1 MRKAVYVLV
10 GLLMFCG
17 AIGLFGVRQWD
28 EPGGHR
34 RHAGE
39 RLLER
44 SHDSQPYTVFDY
56 WDGRRDTRHSSWFN
70 AVNVLDLLN
79 AIVGI
84 AGIVLTLNGMRTQRD
99 GMQMSMRGRH

>member
-17 AIGLFGVRQWD
+17 AIGAFGVRQWD
-28 EPGGHR
+28 EPRGQH

-44 SHDSQPYTVFDY
+44 SHDSRPYTVFDY
-56 WDGRRDTRHSSWFN
+56 WEGRRRDRHSWFSG
-70 AVNVLDLLN
+70 VNILDLLN
-79 AIVGI
+79 AIVGV
-84 AGIVLTLNGMRTQRD
+84 AGIALTLNGMRAQRH